1 MKIAKLFIS
10 CPMRDLDDDYIKEM
24 RDWMYNLACLLWGD
38 EVDDFDII
46 ETLIPPE
53 ESWKKNPSVKCIARS
68 INKLADADYYI
79 GIRDYDVTAHYS
91 GCYIENFIVGTK
103 MRDLKVHLIDDIK
116 QFPIFSKLLK
126 AIETTERNM
135 FATIGK
141 VDD

>member
-24 RDWMYNLACLLWGD
+24 RDWMYKLACLLWGD
-38 EVDDFDII
+38 EVDDFNII
-46 ETLIPPE
+46 ETVIPPDE
-53 ESWKKNPSVKCIARS
+53 DWKKNPSVKCLARS
-68 INKLADADYYI
+68 IYKLADADYYI

-91 GCYIENFIVGTK
+91 GCHIENFIVGLK
-103 MRDLKVHLIDDIK
+103 MRDLKVHLIDDIN
-116 QFPIFSKLLK
+116 QYPIFSKLVK
-126 AIETTERNM
+126 SMETMERST